1 MTFYRWENQDLI
13 LSVHL
18 QPRASQTG
26 IVGVHGDKLKVK
38 VTAHHIEGQANE
50 EVCKLFSK
58 IFGVAKS
65 QVILLR
71 GENSK
76 NKLFRIQSPKKWPD
90 LIVASHIF

>member
-1 MTFYRWENQDLI
+1 MTFYHWENQDLI

-26 IVGVHGDKLKVK
+26 IVGVYGDKLKVK
-38 VTAHHIEGQANE
+38 VTAPPIEGQANE

-58 IFGVAKS
+58 TFGVAKS

-71 GENSK
+71 GESSK
-76 NKLFRIQSPKKWPD
+76 NKQFRIQSPKKLPNF
-90 LIVASHIF
+90 IVASHTF